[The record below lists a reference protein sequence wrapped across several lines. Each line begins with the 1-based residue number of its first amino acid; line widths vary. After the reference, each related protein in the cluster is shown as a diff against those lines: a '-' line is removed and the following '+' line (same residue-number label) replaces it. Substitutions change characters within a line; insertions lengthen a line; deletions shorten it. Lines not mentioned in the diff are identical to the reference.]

1 MNQVSLIGG
10 SKFVLRSALSSL
22 RNSNSSTPILMRLAS
37 LVAASKLPPQ
47 GLSDFLCQTVLV
59 KGTAA
64 MSTMLFFSFETVSC
78 FISQNSLDN
87 GQCSNT
93 STAAMYLSVYLAII
107 TTLSI
112 ANKAVSKNVQRE
124 SAWELSMIA
133 SLKGL
138 KWWQPLQGGFV
149 MVTALVSLY
158 FLSILGVEGDK
169 NSSTIFIVGGL
180 GGASLVTA
188 LIIGMTMLVRN
199 GNVPQD
205 GKDVELF
212 NNQRSVRGFSAGD
225 VEENTLALAMV

>member
-1 MNQVSLIGG
+1 
-10 SKFVLRSALSSL
+10 
-22 RNSNSSTPILMRLAS
+22 
-37 LVAASKLPPQ
+37 
-47 GLSDFLCQTVLV
+47 
-59 KGTAA
+59 
-64 MSTMLFFSFETVSC
+64 MLFFSFETVSC

-124 SAWELSMIA
+124 TAWELSMIA

-180 GGASLVTA
+180 GGASLVSA

-225 VEENTLALAMV
+225 VEENALALAMV